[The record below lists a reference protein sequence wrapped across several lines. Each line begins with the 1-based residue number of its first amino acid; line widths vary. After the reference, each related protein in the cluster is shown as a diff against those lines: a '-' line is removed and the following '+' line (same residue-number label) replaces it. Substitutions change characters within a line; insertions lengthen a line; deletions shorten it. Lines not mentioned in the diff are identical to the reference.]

1 VIVAALVI
9 LLLLAGVGSVVWFAL
24 PAITDVLQLKRQNAR
39 ISAITKQTKRDMD
52 NLARRQRKDGW

>member
-1 VIVAALVI
+1 MGALII
-9 LLLLAGVGSVVWFAL
+9 LLLLVGVGTAVWFAL